1 VTALDPSRA
10 SLAGGIVY
18 MFQVAGGSVGLG
30 LTTTVFV
37 TASEDRLQKDLAG
50 TRLDSGEVDTLHGAL
65 AGTESAAQIL
75 ARFSRGTADRLLELI
90 RDAFAAGMQWAFRLV
105 AALALSACW
114 SPSSTWGD
122 RCCARARP
130 PGRGPARALPL
141 DAQPPRGV

>member
-1 VTALDPSRA
+1 MTALDPSRA

-75 ARFSRGTADRLLELI
+75 PRFSRGTADRLLELI

-105 AALALSACW
+105 AALALLGVLVSVLYVGGSLLRPRETAGEKPGAGASA
-114 SPSSTWGD
+114 
-122 RCCARARP
+122 
-130 PGRGPARALPL
+130 
-141 DAQPPRGV
+141 